1 MSAHPFGVMPEDR
14 ILPILI
20 ARRCCAEGDIMTSA
34 ETSPA
39 NHAVRQGFA
48 IVTTAAT
55 SLLFV
60 AAIGEA
66 I

>member
-1 MSAHPFGVMPEDR
+1 
-14 ILPILI
+14 
-20 ARRCCAEGDIMTSA
+20 MTSA